1 MHSGAVVVCSHVRSQ
16 SSDQVLR
23 QAMNTDFLAIPDW
36 FSYENAG
43 AGIAVADL
51 NADGFPDLVVLSG

>member
-1 MHSGAVVVCSHVRSQ
+1 
-16 SSDQVLR
+16 
-23 QAMNTDFLAIPDW
+23 MNTDFLAIPDW

-51 NADGFPDLVVLSG
+51 NGMASPTSLPFKLTPPLVRVRRIFASVLALMIS